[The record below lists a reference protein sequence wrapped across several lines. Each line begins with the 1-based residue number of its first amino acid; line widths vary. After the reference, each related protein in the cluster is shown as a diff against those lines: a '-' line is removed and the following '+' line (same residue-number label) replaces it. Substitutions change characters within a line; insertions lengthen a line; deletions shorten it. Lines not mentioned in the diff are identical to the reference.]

1 MRFYLGVLGF
11 CNALLRCLYKQKENY
26 LTELPCKWE
35 HHAIGMIQDTK
46 MTDVK
51 FLRSNTLY
59 WGDAMDVNRHRIKKT
74 KKLKLISKT
83 GLF

>member
-1 MRFYLGVLGF
+1 
-11 CNALLRCLYKQKENY
+11 
-26 LTELPCKWE
+26 
-35 HHAIGMIQDTK
+35 

-59 WGDAMDVNRHRIKKT
+59 WGDAMDVNRHHIKKT